1 LVCEPGRVR
10 LTRATSRPMTS
21 HEETFQDGDSSSI
34 EVSVAHQEKELQDLL
49 APIIRQQLD
58 LWFDRSHQQFQQ
70 TVTQM
75 LEELSSRI
83 SAAPDVSDMDVT
95 STYLTDSTSPPPPSR
110 SAPMLP
116 QLQEDQEAMLRKS
129 ESLQPRRKQPEE
141 GWRLSVVP
149 APSAPRAEAKGRT
162 KSTTLSGSPSLLP
175 HMTDAFDEDLDQVTP
190 KQTRRSKT
198 RAATS
203 ASSMRVIDRV
213 SHVSILASPSLT
225 HLSVQEGALEKD
237 IGCRI
242 LIGMP
247 CLAYVLTAFF
257 TLLGIIP
264 LIGLHVRG
272 GVFSAS
278 YGFLVASNA
287 IYCLVAICCGRLL
300 RTAILSEDLELAFS
314 KLTRFVDQHEIGSEW
329 HRWSRQERWK
339 YAISW
344 LVLNFCFLATWSVD
358 VWICFTTCMDPTP
371 GAGLEEY
378 DMQRWVIFVSAAA
391 VSFLSFAM
399 ASGMV
404 LVLAYIHS
412 HLLLGLDRI
421 LDCWVA
427 DMVETSDFIKGV
439 SSWNS
444 IQALLK
450 SASRELASSF
460 LMLQAFGSLG
470 LMVFLTGS
478 LTFIWRTDV
487 RPVLLAIEGASALPL
502 ICLFL
507 IATRLCFHG
516 AALTEKCRN
525 IPALVN
531 QIPGEPVDSSR
542 QYLVRFI
549 SDSAAGFILKG
560 VTLTQATFQ
569 RQVYVIGTLFSGSL
583 GVLLRIYI

>member
-1 LVCEPGRVR
+1 MVIFIITTISISITLLLIIVLVICPCNSADLVVIRIVATATQ
-10 LTRATSRPMTS
+10 LRAKKCS
-21 HEETFQDGDSSSI
+21 G
-34 EVSVAHQEKELQDLL
+34 
-49 APIIRQQLD
+49 QQLD

-75 LEELSSRI
+75 LE
-83 SAAPDVSDMDVT
+83 
-95 STYLTDSTSPPPPSR
+95 
-110 SAPMLP
+110 
-116 QLQEDQEAMLRKS
+116 EDQEAMLRKS

-203 ASSMRVIDRV
+203 ASSMR
-213 SHVSILASPSLT
+213 
-225 HLSVQEGALEKD
+225 EGALEKD

-272 GVFSAS
+272 GVFSAPS
-278 YGFLVASNA
+278 RH
-287 IYCLVAICCGRLL
+287 RLMGWAL
-300 RTAILSEDLELAFS
+300 P
-314 KLTRFVDQHEIGSEW
+314 IGPIA
-329 HRWSRQERWK
+329 ERWK

-371 GAGLEEY
+371 GAGLEAVNTELGGACREY

-470 LMVFLTGS
+470 LMVFLTGTWAPS
-478 LTFIWRTDV
+478 N
-487 RPVLLAIEGASALPL
+487 VLQTLDAVEQEYKKREQEYKQEYNTREKLHEENADLQKKENLRLVEELSRVKALYAPHAHCWNL
-502 ICLFL
+502 
-507 IATRLCFHG
+507 
-516 AALTEKCRN
+516 
-525 IPALVN
+525 
-531 QIPGEPVDSSR
+531 D
-542 QYLVRFI
+542 
-549 SDSAAGFILKG
+549 
-560 VTLTQATFQ
+560 
-569 RQVYVIGTLFSGSL
+569 
-583 GVLLRIYI
+583 